1 MSQATRVFLLYTT
14 AIISAT
20 LLLKYFFIK
29 TDTDIKPSNSV
40 VQTITTEE
48 LTPEKI
54 LESVN
59 KERAFAGVAPL
70 KMDLRLQESSRLK
83 CADMSDNEYYDH
95 VNPMTGKHG
104 YEYIQKNVSQQV
116 YASENLNIGRFDT
129 NDELVQSWMS
139 SAPHK
144 KAILDSKFNSTGIS
158 VCKTKLG
165 TTLSVQHFAQI

>member
-1 MSQATRVFLLYTT
+1 MKALRILLIVLPFVVLSVFLINKQNAKAPAYRE
-14 AIISAT
+14 S
-20 LLLKYFFIK
+20 
-29 TDTDIKPSNSV
+29 S
-40 VQTITTEE
+40 VQTITIEE

-83 CADMSDNEYYDH
+83 CVDMSDNEYYGH
-95 VNPMTGKHG
+95 VNPITGKHG
-104 YEYIQKNVSQQV
+104 YEYIVELLPNRES
-116 YASENLNIGRFDT
+116 SGENINIGRFDT
-129 NDELVQSWMS
+129 NDELVQSWMG

-144 KAILDSKFNSTGIS
+144 KAILDSNLNYTGIA